1 MGVFGLMGRGAHYDD
16 NLATPLAMP
25 PDTANFGKPLFVAA
39 PLKRCSSQPVIK
51 QPPSTQQKPDMTK
64 DDMRLA
70 TGAVTAT
77 KPDGQ
82 GFLPSANSDYNSVA
96 LRYDTHPQYSS
107 NIILSTFQ
115 NEFQSFGQRSQAG
128 EHRPSTH
135 DQLAVPS
142 QQLQS
147 QTSNFNANA
156 SSPSKTFTVIK
167 QRSFNA
173 LISSAASHKLA
184 GLSEEKGEE
193 EGDIS
198 GKEVVERDG
207 GQLERL
213 QTGNKMSSLTNM
225 PLSTNP
231 IDASAARMEKLPI
244 TKQVIGWLHGPNNK
258 VKASRVEM
266 NAFSPSSF

>member
-1 MGVFGLMGRGAHYDD
+1 MGVFGLMGRGAHYND
-16 NLATPLAMP
+16 NFASPLAMP
-25 PDTANFGKPLFVAA
+25 PDTANIGKPLFVAA

-70 TGAVTAT
+70 TGAITAT

-82 GFLPSANSDYNSVA
+82 SFLPSANSDYNSVA

-135 DQLAVPS
+135 NQLAVPS

-147 QTSNFNANA
+147 QTSNSNANA
-156 SSPSKTFTVIK
+156 SSPSFALIK
-167 QRSFNA
+167 QRSFNS
-173 LISSAASHKLA
+173 LISSAVSHKLA

-193 EGDIS
+193 GGDIS
-198 GKEVVERDG
+198 GKEVVERDA

-213 QTGNKMSSLTNM
+213 QTGNQKSSLTNM
-225 PLSTNP
+225 LLPTNP

-258 VKASRVEM
+258 VKASRAEM